1 MTASV
6 AERRIKKE
14 LQKLR
19 NAREELGMTVEVGSS
34 PIEWFVTIIGE
45 RQAMYSSFAFVRRTL
60 AARLDFC
67 TSTMVKGELLSR
79 RVVFTCREMSTN
91 RNSHAAA
98 VGVAAADG
106 RSTYCSTWYL
116 VAF

>member
-1 MTASV
+1 MDPLRRDHHPTMTASV

-45 RQAMYSSFAFVRRTL
+45 TERE
-60 AARLDFC
+60 ARYA
-67 TSTMVKGELLSR
+67 T
-79 RVVFTCREMSTN
+79 
-91 RNSHAAA
+91 
-98 VGVAAADG
+98 
-106 RSTYCSTWYL
+106 
-116 VAF
+116 